1 MKIILATWNTA
12 KFKWLSEGFSKV
24 NLPIASINKEKIEE
38 VEENGKTC
46 QENVLIKVRAVGSVP
61 NAIVIGEDSGL
72 FIDALNGFPGVK
84 TVRWMDGSD
93 DDRSIKILE
102 KMKPIP
108 IENRTARF
116 LSAIALLLPD
126 GQEKVFLGKLEGS
139 ISSKLVGNIGKGY
152 QRIFLLK
159 NGKTIAESGSSIVKK
174 NDHRDKSMK
183 SAIKFISNMI

>member
-1 MKIILATWNTA
+1 MKIILATWNTP
-12 KFKWLSEGFSKV
+12 KFNWLSEGFSKT
-24 NLPIASINKEKIEE
+24 NLPITSLDKEKIED

-46 QENVLIKVRAVGSVP
+46 QENALIKVRAVGPVP
-61 NAIVIGEDSGL
+61 NTIIIGEDSGL
-72 FIDALNGFPGVK
+72 FIDALDGFPGVK

-102 KMKPIP
+102 KMKSIP

-116 LSAIALLLPD
+116 ISAIALLLPN
-126 GQEKVFLGKLEGS
+126 GQEKIFSGKLEGS
-139 ISSKLVGNIGKGY
+139 ISTKLVGNIGKGY

-159 NGKTIAESGSSIVKK
+159 DGKTIAESGSSMVKK

-183 SAIKFISNMI
+183 SAIKFINEMI